1 MTAAGSASRLD
12 EPLPLIAGADDASTA
27 RSVGADTGGG
37 RPPTGDD
44 VVPTDEWPAPWW
56 HAPWRLAVLALAL
69 LFLGGAMG
77 YALLARAGTPAA
89 ESVDVGFLQDMRVHH
104 DQAVLMSL
112 LLLDKPAAEG
122 ERSVRTLAQEVVL
135 GQQLESGL
143 MVQLLRT
150 WGHREANETDT
161 GMVWMDM
168 ATPLDRM
175 PGLATPADLD
185 ALRAASGSEA
195 DALWLGLMIAHHDGG
210 VHMAEHAAEHAGTD
224 DVRELAAAMAA
235 GQRGEIVEL
244 QDALRDV
251 TGS

>member
-1 MTAAGSASRLD
+1 
-12 EPLPLIAGADDASTA
+12 
-27 RSVGADTGGG
+27 
-37 RPPTGDD
+37 
-44 VVPTDEWPAPWW
+44 
-56 HAPWRLAVLALAL
+56 
-69 LFLGGAMG
+69 
-77 YALLARAGTPAA
+77 
-89 ESVDVGFLQDMRVHH
+89 MRVHH

-112 LLLDKPAAEG
+112 LLLDKPADEG
-122 ERSVRTLAQEVVL
+122 TRSVRTLAQEVVL

-150 WGHREANETDT
+150 WGHREANESDT
-161 GMVWMDM
+161 GMAWMDM

-185 ALRAASGSEA
+185 ALRAATGSEA
-195 DALWLGLMIAHHDGG
+195 DTLWLGLMIAHHEGG

-244 QDALRDV
+244 QDALRDL